1 MVLPQWFVK
10 EVLTEFYDGPA
21 GGHLRMMKSSR
32 KVNARFE
39 DLFGLAKA
47 VYRY

>member
-32 KVNARFE
+32 KVNARFCRPFW
-39 DLFGLAKA
+39 FGKSS
-47 VYRY
+47 V